1 MNKYFK
7 AWLLMTINSIQT
19 SFASRWGAILF
30 ILGKIIRFGFFL
42 FLIIIVVGKTKVL
55 AGYNLSQVIFFFLT
69 FNLVDI
75 LAQALYREAY
85 RFRGLVTSGDLD
97 LILVKPVHPLLR
109 VLFGGVDIL
118 DMITLI
124 PLLILIIYYAGKIGS
139 LTGFSIVLYFL
150 LVVNALLLATAF
162 HIAALAIGVLTT
174 AVDHTMWIYRDL
186 TSMGRIPVDFYSG
199 FIRALLTFVIP
210 VGVMMTFPAKAL
222 MGFLSLPLIFFSF
235 ELGVILF
242 WFSLKFWGWSLSR
255 YSSASS

>member
-1 MNKYFK
+1 MNRYFK

-30 ILGKIIRFGFFL
+30 IFGKIVRFGFF
-42 FLIIIVVGKTKVL
+42 FFFIVIVVGKTKVL
-55 AGYNLSQVIFFFLT
+55 AGYSLSQVIFFFLT
-69 FNLVDI
+69 FNLIDI

-97 LILVKPVHPLLR
+97 LVLVKPVHPLLR
-109 VLFGGVDIL
+109 ILLGGVDIL
-118 DMITLI
+118 DMITLV
-124 PLLILIIYYAGKIGS
+124 PLLALVVYYAGQVGP
-139 LTGFSIVLYFL
+139 LDVFSAGLYLL
-150 LVVNALLLATAF
+150 LVANALLLATAF

-186 TSMGRIPVDFYSG
+186 TSMGRIPVDFYNQ

-210 VGVMMTFPAKAL
+210 VGVMMTFPAKAF
-222 MGFLSLPLIFFSF
+222 MGLLSLPLVFFSF
-235 ELGVILF
+235 GFGVVLF
-242 WFSLKFWGWSLSR
+242 WLSLKFWNWALSR

>member
-1 MNKYFK
+1 MKKYFK
-7 AWLLMTINSIQT
+7 AWLLMTVNSVQT

-30 ILGKIIRFGFFL
+30 ILGKVMRFGFF
-42 FLIIIVVGKTKVL
+42 FLLLVLVVGKTKAL
-55 AGYNLSQVIFFFLT
+55 AGYDLSQIIFFFLT

-97 LILVKPVHPLLR
+97 LVLVKPAHPLLR
-109 VLFGGVDIL
+109 VLFGGVDVL
-118 DMITLI
+118 DIITLV
-124 PLLILIIYYAGKIGS
+124 PLLALIVYYAGQIGS
-139 LTGFSIVLYFL
+139 LNIFSVSLYLL

-162 HIAALAIGVLTT
+162 HIAALAVGVLTT

-210 VGVMMTFPAKAL
+210 VGIMMTFPAKAI
-222 MGFLSLPLIFFSF
+222 MGLLSGPLVFYSF
-235 ELGVILF
+235 IIGIVLF
-242 WFSLKFWGWSLSR
+242 GTSLKFWNWSLTR

>member
-1 MNKYFK
+1 MNKYLKTWF
-7 AWLLMTINSIQT
+7 LMTVNSIQT

-30 ILGKIIRFGFFL
+30 ILGKIIRFGFFF
-42 FLIIIVVGKTKVL
+42 FLLVLVVGKTKAL
-55 AGYNLSQVIFFFLT
+55 AGYDLSQIIFFFLT

-97 LILVKPVHPLLR
+97 LVLVKPVHPLLR
-109 VLFGGVDIL
+109 VLFGGVDVL
-118 DMITLI
+118 DIITLV
-124 PLLILIIYYAGKIGS
+124 PLLALIVYYTGQLGS
-139 LTGFSIVLYFL
+139 LNLFSVGLYLL
-150 LVVNALLLATAF
+150 LVANALLLATAF
-162 HIAALAIGVLTT
+162 HIAALAVGVLTT

-210 VGVMMTFPAKAL
+210 VGIMMTFPAKAI
-222 MGFLSLPLIFFSF
+222 MGLLSGPLVFYSF
-235 ELGVILF
+235 IIGIVLF
-242 WFSLKFWGWSLSR
+242 GTSLKFWNWSLTR

>member
-1 MNKYFK
+1 MNKYLK
-7 AWLLMTINSIQT
+7 AWLLMTVNSVQT

-30 ILGKIIRFGFFL
+30 ILGKVVRFSFFFFL
-42 FLIIIVVGKTKVL
+42 LVLVVGKTKAL
-55 AGYNLSQVIFFFLT
+55 AGYNLPQIIFFFLT
-69 FNLVDI
+69 FNLIDI

-85 RFRGLVTSGDLD
+85 RFRGLVISGDLD

-118 DMITLI
+118 DLITLI
-124 PLLILIIYYAGKIGS
+124 PLLVLIIYYAAQIGS
-139 LTGFSIVLYFL
+139 FNIFSVSLYIL
-150 LVVNALLLATAF
+150 LIINALLLATAF

-186 TSMGRIPVDFYSG
+186 TSMGRIPIDFYSG

-210 VGVMMTFPAKAL
+210 VGVMMTFPAKAF
-222 MGFLSLPLIFFSF
+222 MGLLSLPLIFFSF
-235 ELGVILF
+235 GLGVVLF
-242 WFSLKFWGWSLSR
+242 WLSLKFWGWALSR